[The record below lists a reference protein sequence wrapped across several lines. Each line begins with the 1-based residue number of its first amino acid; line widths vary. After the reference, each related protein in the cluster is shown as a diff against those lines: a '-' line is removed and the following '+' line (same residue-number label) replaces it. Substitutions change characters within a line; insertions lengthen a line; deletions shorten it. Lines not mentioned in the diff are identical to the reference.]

1 MGKPEG
7 KMQKVT
13 TKQAA
18 YELGISVE
26 VLQYLLRHDRLP
38 IGYAVRREGKKRAS
52 YHIYRGLLDGY
63 KTTLEGS
70 G

>member
-1 MGKPEG
+1 MEKPDG

-18 YELGISVE
+18 MELGLSVE
-26 VLQYLLRHDRLP
+26 VLQYLLRHERLP
-38 IGYAVRREGKKRAS
+38 IGYAVQREGKRRAS
-52 YHIYRGLLDGY
+52 YHIYRGLLDSY
-63 KTTLEGS
+63 KKTLEGA